1 MTRAP
6 NGAVIYVGGFELP
19 DLNAAAQRVVAN
31 ALIFRDLG
39 YRVVLVG
46 LTRRTGAPALGLA
59 PGFDIAGLE
68 AWEAPYPSG
77 TGQWL
82 HRIVSVE
89 AVKSVAASV
98 NVENPVRAI
107 IAYNHPAVSQW
118 RLLNYARS
126 VGAKGIADVTEWY
139 ADERL
144 TRLSAAVKNL
154 DGRLRMNVVNWRMD
168 GLITTSPFLSDHYRR
183 SGLPMVELPT
193 LMDQPPGAAEQA
205 TPDGLPKR
213 LFFAGSGFNPATVA
227 RSREGLKERLDL
239 VVERLAGAA
248 RRGARFTLDAYGVT
262 AGEYSAVRPDHA
274 DVVAELGDSL
284 RFHGRRPRDEVR
296 QALRR
301 ADYSIFL
308 RSPSRVTLAGFPTKY
323 GESIAFG
330 TPVLT
335 NPLPNVMR
343 HHQEGR
349 TGFLLDIEFEER
361 SVEGLVDAL
370 TRPAAKVQ
378 EMKDFCA
385 TSGLFH
391 YSRYLE
397 PVAAFTRELD
407 KR

>member
-1 MTRAP
+1 MAKAP
-6 NGAVIYVGGFELP
+6 NGAIIYVGGFELP

-39 YRVVLVG
+39 YRVILVG
-46 LTRRTGAPALGLA
+46 LTRRAGAAALG
-59 PGFDIAGLE
+59 PTPEFNIPGLE
-68 AWEAPYPSG
+68 AWEIPYPTG
-77 TGQWL
+77 TAQWL
-82 HRIVSVE
+82 QRIVSIK
-89 AVKSVAASV
+89 AVQSIAASV
-98 NVENPVRAI
+98 QGQAPLRAI

-118 RLLNYARS
+118 RLLALARS
-126 VGAKGIADVTEWY
+126 LGAKGIADVTEWY
-139 ADERL
+139 ADERPA
-144 TRLSAAVKNL
+144 RLSAVIKNL
-154 DGRLRMNVVNWRMD
+154 DGRLRMNVVNWKMD

-183 SGLPMVELPT
+183 PDLPMVELPT

-205 TPDGLPKR
+205 TPDGLPKK
-213 LFFAGSGFNPATVA
+213 LFFAGSGFDPVTVA

-248 RRGARFTLDAYGVT
+248 RRGARFNLDVYGVT
-262 AGEYSAVRPDHA
+262 AGDYSGVRPDHA
-274 DVVAELGDSL
+274 DLVMELGDSL
-284 RFHGRRPRDEVR
+284 RFHGRRPREEVR
-296 QALRR
+296 SALRR

-349 TGFLLDIEFEER
+349 TGFLLDIGSEEG

-370 TRPAAKVQ
+370 TRPAAEVQ

-385 TSGLFH
+385 VSGLFH
-391 YSRYLE
+391 YTRHQE
-397 PVAAFTRELD
+397 PVAAFIRELD